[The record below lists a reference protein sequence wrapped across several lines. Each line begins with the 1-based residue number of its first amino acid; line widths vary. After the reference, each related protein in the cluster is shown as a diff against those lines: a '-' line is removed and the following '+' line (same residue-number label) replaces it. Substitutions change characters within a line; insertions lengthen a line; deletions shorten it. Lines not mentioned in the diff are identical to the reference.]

1 VTRLGE
7 AFAEGETSCGS
18 FSHRWKVTSMSLLYI
33 AAPWALIIATVAVF
47 YRDKYN
53 NPEEISG
60 AKKPSKDEA
69 AESKR
74 FVEIKK

>member
-1 VTRLGE
+1 
-7 AFAEGETSCGS
+7 
-18 FSHRWKVTSMSLLYI
+18 MSLLYI